1 MDRGLNGAAGTTCQS
16 RREIARLMPKTLRT
30 MVTFLEMHRK
40 PLLLHV
46 APPLRNYALLRVEK
60 PPLHYYRYLYHM
72 VGRDYAWVNR
82 KRMSDSELLDI
93 IHHEQVEIYV
103 LYAGGVPAGYFELD
117 FRNIPD
123 VDLVFFG
130 LMSEFS
136 GIGLSRFLLSQ
147 AISIAWRAGTL
158 RLQVQTCTLDHPRA
172 LPLYQ
177 RMGFEPFAQE
187 QAELI
192 AIDDRDIV
200 RLTPTG

>member
-1 MDRGLNGAAGTTCQS
+1 
-16 RREIARLMPKTLRT
+16 MPKTLRT
-30 MVTFLEMHRK
+30 TVTFLEMHKK

-46 APPLRNYALLRVEK
+46 APPLRNYALLRAEK
-60 PPLHYYRYLYHM
+60 PPVHFYRYLYHM

-82 KRMSDSELLDI
+82 KRMSDEELTNI

-117 FRNIPD
+117 FRNVPD

-130 LMSEFS
+130 LMPEFA
-136 GIGLSRFLLSQ
+136 GIGLSRFLLAQ
-147 AISIAWRAGTL
+147 AISIAWRDKVQ

-187 QAELI
+187 ATELV
-192 AIDDRDIV
+192 AIDDRDFV
-200 RLTPTG
+200 RLTPSP